1 MITRVLAVTDDAAP
15 FTSNRTLTGTLSQL
29 FPAGR
34 RGRREVCR
42 IPIPETPANCCFG
55 GDDFRTVFVTA
66 RTSLYAVDVGIEG
79 LRR

>member
-42 IPIPETPANCCFG
+42 IPPPGYLLIPCSYSTIVP
-55 GDDFRTVFVTA
+55 
-66 RTSLYAVDVGIEG
+66 L
-79 LRR
+79 